1 MSALKG
7 SSLKNPWTLD
17 GLGKIVP
24 WNSLKDKEN
33 RQGDRG
39 RRLIIYKGP
48 PSTIHV
54 GGRAPASGLVCAE
67 PAIREACNQAN
78 LTPKAKVKVKVKSA
92 KSTARHKANTSHVV
106 DPNLTPPRRFNAA
119 NNQPTTSA
127 AKTCVRSHASG
138 PSIAETGRC
147 DEREDPLTK
156 EDLWETAARPP
167 PLSGLGVKEYHK
179 CGICF
184 AVKSHPVSYECG
196 HSDCYVCIRVL
207 LEHQWTCPQ
216 PDCQKVMNRPLTQ
229 QFAEEASISHDYPQW
244 PVARLTSA
252 AIPGASPCPLAMS
265 QSQSHK
271 CKTNRPTLTVGA
283 TVSVVVLHSADDRRQ
298 RAWMGTVGED
308 TGPSTGPAPRGRY
321 WGEDHAT
328 SQAQDDPAFT
338 YSLGNQSLSPLPD
351 DAVDDGI
358 QIVLPPPPCPNRK
371 CTAFAEY
378 RCVDQA
384 CVGEAMHCAECIVAN
399 HAQLPMHF
407 VEWWNGTH
415 WEQKR
420 TGLRDLGLRIQVGPH
435 AVGQIC
441 PFKSAASNDFVLYD
455 LSGVHEIAVDY
466 CGCPTVDNGPPI
478 PKRIQLLRV
487 CWWPATV
494 RDPNTCA
501 TFAVMRLFQLI
512 NCFGKLSTYDF
523 LRGLEK
529 CTNNDGLDKPP
540 DRRKPYMHI
549 IRQWCQVKRL
559 KRAKRGHRWGGAK
572 ATQQGELALK
582 CRACPRPGWN
592 LPEGWENAPPEY
604 RFLYFLFL
612 VMDANFRLSNRNVLS
627 EVADPIF
634 GDGWGYFCK
643 REGDDGYKAHVRKHA
658 SDKEISNCSGFQAM
672 FMANTRRVKGL
683 RTMGIGGVTCSRH
696 NMWCTNGMGDL
707 QMGERYCNMDFLLL
721 LTLMT
726 FQLLCLVASY
736 DIACQFAINF
746 WQRMSELPEPMR
758 LKLAPGNVWWKVPNF
773 HLPVHKPPCH
783 SPYSFHWM
791 WGAGMTHGEGVEQNW
806 SASNGAAGST
816 RLMGPGSRHATLEDI
831 FGYHNYDCLLA
842 MHCVLPKRLAES
854 MKEGLKHNTA
864 FNVFRAG
871 LEELRPVEVAE
882 WRDWVARWEAKQHN
896 NSSESPFNLA
906 EEGRTLRDIQLQIAQ
921 EEFFC
926 TDDGVEVE
934 QEHSPGMF
942 ISMGLSIE
950 EQQRRLEIDVKA
962 LKDPSANQKLGF
974 MKRRMALLKRIS
986 KFRAIQRIYMP
997 AMRAV
1002 LSDEQKQV
1010 FDGNGEQVPEATRLF
1025 MPSEIAS
1032 ADIRGRA
1039 CNWPSQHRGTDA
1051 GGRGG
1056 GSAGRC
1062 AAWTA
1067 DKNDDEP
1074 GILRLINIK
1083 IHMAKLRYCYV
1094 RAALMVLRGHGT
1106 WEERL
1111 RVLDDDD
1118 VRALNERALS
1128 AEEKAQNEHWAELG
1142 GTIIEGGVAQAAT
1155 LAAGEGS
1162 HTLSWIWY
1170 TVGVMADE
1178 NDPRLHDALRVE
1190 WCKAYSHARRY
1201 NKDVRHLRE
1210 EMRCTIVS
1218 GHSEAAEWDAF
1229 AREELPDASPELTEG
1244 RRAYAAE
1251 HARTER
1257 KTCMMLQT
1265 KWAAILARA
1274 DQYLAGDAVEGAGA
1288 DGVTLILELG
1298 DELDPE
1304 EDEARLEAEVEEGPD
1319 AVAL

>member
-33 RQGDRG
+33 RQGDR
-39 RRLIIYKGP
+39 P

-167 PLSGLGVKEYHK
+167 PLS
-179 CGICF
+179 
-184 AVKSHPVSYECG
+184 
-196 HSDCYVCIRVL
+196 VL
-207 LEHQWTCPQ
+207 HQ
-216 PDCQKVMNRPLTQ
+216 
-229 QFAEEASISHDYPQW
+229 

-358 QIVLPPPPCPNRK
+358 QIVLPPPFGMEDMKTNTWKRTYAMKGVAPPKHIPDAVVFAVMTGASRAQIANARPSPS
-371 CTAFAEY
+371 TA
-378 RCVDQA
+378 VWTKQ
-384 CVGEAMHCAECIVAN
+384 CIVAN

-540 DRRKPYMHI
+540 LTDGLQDRREALETRKARP
-549 IRQWCQVKRL
+549 QVGR
-559 KRAKRGHRWGGAK
+559 REGNSA
-572 ATQQGELALK
+572 GELALK

-1074 GILRLINIK
+1074 VQAAELHGPGVDDEGPGILRLINIK

-1094 RAALMVLRGHGT
+1094 RAALM
-1106 WEERL
+1106 
-1111 RVLDDDD
+1111 
-1118 VRALNERALS
+1118 RALS

-1178 NDPRLHDALRVE
+1178 TTHD
-1190 WCKAYSHARRY
+1190 CTM
-1201 NKDVRHLRE
+1201 DVRHLRKKCAA
-1210 EMRCTIVS
+1210 RSLS

-1257 KTCMMLQT
+1257 KT
-1265 KWAAILARA
+1265 A
-1274 DQYLAGDAVEGAGA
+1274 
-1288 DGVTLILELG
+1288 
-1298 DELDPE
+1298 
-1304 EDEARLEAEVEEGPD
+1304 
-1319 AVAL
+1319 